1 MQRNRSFWIRLL
13 ACIVA
18 ALAISSFLLPME
30 GRGEDWIPL
39 FSGYLNLS
47 FIYGSPLVSALLGGA
62 FNVMIVASML
72 AINTRTVNNAFNP
85 SLSAALFL
93 FITLLNPEAVHFSS
107 IHPAVL
113 LFVWGQYCFLVNQ
126 KFTSMFLLSCSALF
140 YAPLIWVLPAVL
152 VISVSGAA
160 DIPRVAMKSLGGL
173 MLPLIYLLCF
183 RFMMFGDAMVFVEE
197 YISNATAVSSPVYS
211 LDFTQLFLLLCIVV
225 VALHSIS
232 YMFGRWH
239 RNSIVT
245 GHILKMEFMSVVLGA
260 VLFFLFCG
268 EEGLPVN
275 MITALPLAMLL
286 SYYFTGNMNAAAAR
300 IELIL
305 LCCAAVISR
314 LSFFI

>member
-1 MQRNRSFWIRLL
+1 MQRSRSFWIRLL
-13 ACIVA
+13 VCIVA

-72 AINTRTVNNAFNP
+72 AINTKTVNNAFNP
-85 SLSAALFL
+85 SLSAVFFL
-93 FITLLNPEAVHFSS
+93 FIALLNPEAVHFSC

-160 DIPRVAMKSLGGL
+160 DMPRVAMKSLGGL
-173 MLPLIYLLCF
+173 LLPLIYLLCF
-183 RFMMFGDAMVFVEE
+183 RFMMFGDAMVFIEE

-211 LDFTQLFLLLCIVV
+211 LDFSQLFLILCVAVV
-225 VALHSIS
+225 SLHSMS
-232 YMFGRWH
+232 YMLGRWH

-245 GHILKMEFMSVVLGA
+245 GHILKMEFMSILLGA
-260 VLFFLFCG
+260 ALFFLFWG
-268 EEGLPVN
+268 GDGLPVN

-286 SYYFTGNMNAAAAR
+286 SYYFTGNITAAAAR

-314 LSFFI
+314 LSFFV

>member
-1 MQRNRSFWIRLL
+1 MQRSRSLWIRLL

-18 ALAISSFLLPME
+18 ALAVSSFLLPVE

-47 FIYGSPLVSALLGGA
+47 FIYGNPLVSAFLGGA
-62 FNVMIVASML
+62 FNIMIVASML
-72 AINTRTVNNAFNP
+72 AINTKTVNNAFNP
-85 SLSAALFL
+85 SLSAAFFL
-93 FITLLNPEAVHFSS
+93 FITLLNPEAVYFSS

-152 VISVSGAA
+152 IISVSGAA

-173 MLPLIYLLCF
+173 LLPLIYLLCF
-183 RFMMFGDAMVFVEE
+183 RFMMFGDAMVFIDE
-197 YISNATAVSSPVYS
+197 YISNAIELSSPVYS
-211 LDFTQLFLLLCIVV
+211 LDFTHMFLVLCVVV
-225 VALHSIS
+225 VAMHSMS
-232 YMFGRWH
+232 YVFSRWH

-245 GHILKMEFMSVVLGA
+245 GHILKMEFMSVLLGA
-260 VLFFLFCG
+260 ALFFLFWG
-268 EEGLPVN
+268 EGGLPVN
-275 MITALPLAMLL
+275 MIIALPLAMLL
-286 SYYFTGNMNAAAAR
+286 SYYFTGNINAAAAR